1 MMISNQVLI
10 CSCLH
15 NGNNHC
21 QLSPSVVGWG
31 CRFLTTPIEKI
42 PVTEKEKAK
51 LFSAVYREAK
61 HKGVLQCPHYRSMFI
76 DEVLDNLNLCE

>member
-1 MMISNQVLI
+1 MRYNII
-10 CSCLH
+10 KCSTQYH
-15 NGNNHC
+15 NNHYC
-21 QLSPSVVGWG
+21 QLSTSVVGWG

>member
-10 CSCLH
+10 CSHLH
-15 NGNNHC
+15 SGNHHC
-21 QLSPSVVGWG
+21 QLSQSVVGWG

-76 DEVLDNLNLCE
+76 DEVLNNIQENH

>member
-1 MMISNQVLI
+1 MNNTNI
-10 CSCLH
+10 CTCSH
-15 NGNNHC
+15 QHSGIHHC
-21 QLSPSVVGWG
+21 QLSPSVIGWG

-76 DEVLDNLNLCE
+76 DEVLDNLNLCK